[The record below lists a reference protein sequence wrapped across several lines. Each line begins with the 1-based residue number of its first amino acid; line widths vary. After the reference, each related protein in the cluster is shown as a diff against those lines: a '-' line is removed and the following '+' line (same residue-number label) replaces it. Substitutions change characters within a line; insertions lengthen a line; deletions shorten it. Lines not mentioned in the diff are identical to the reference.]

1 MNQSFITGAGRAPRS
16 GVAVDGNV
24 HLLGDEELERHDR
37 PRESRRHG
45 REQELHHGGRA
56 PVGVAVSVV
65 PVFVPIQIEIAPNPI
80 ALSSP
85 LPIPVTVLGSS
96 TVDVTKIDV
105 TTLRFAPN
113 GATPVSTEIVSAD
126 GQVDLVA
133 SFRVRDTGLAVGDTQ
148 ACLQGEIGGQP
159 FNGCGAVV
167 VIFNPAC
174 GLGIELAPILPA
186 LLWLRGRR
194 RRHARGTSA

>member
-1 MNQSFITGAGRAPRS
+1 MNCFSYVRGEKVGRA
-16 GVAVDGNV
+16 G
-24 HLLGDEELERHDR
+24 L
-37 PRESRRHG
+37 
-45 REQELHHGGRA
+45 
-56 PVGVAVSVV
+56 AVSPK
-65 PVFVPIQIEIAPNPI
+65 PVISVKSEIATNPI

-96 TVDVTKIDV
+96 SVDVTKIDV

-113 GATPVSTEIVSAD
+113 GATPVSTQIVSVD

-159 FNGCGAVV
+159 FNGCDAVV

-174 GLGIELAPILPA
+174 GLGSEPAPILPA
-186 LLWLRGRR
+186 LLWLRSRR
-194 RRHARGTSA
+194 RRKLV